1 MSKELFNKRINSISL
16 RRILSNMLI
25 KVFDFV
31 VYVCVELKTRENGFV
46 NWANYVSFISVV
58 TSQTYLILSPQHVFV
73 SIPPN
78 I

>member
-58 TSQTYLILSPQHVFV
+58 TSQTYLALSAQQVFV